1 MLLKLGTVEVCTPKV
16 LLVFSVISLL
26 CILYSNSGEPTSQ
39 YRTRQE
45 QKQIP
50 GDREQF
56 TESDLSS
63 LAELNPP
70 TNMPNGNVG
79 TTTKTFLEMIRQC
92 KLPPLVIRKLGLT
105 FPKQR
110 SNRKYGDVHFDYGT
124 VVHEGQSEPVVNVS
138 GHELEPENPKLSS
151 NEDCIGAKQTHL
163 QDQTLAKLKGTK
175 KKMSRIKG
183 NLQKFDQEQRNSSSE
198 EDEASEIEDRKSE
211 SVSRMFS

>member
-1 MLLKLGTVEVCTPKV
+1 
-16 LLVFSVISLL
+16 
-26 CILYSNSGEPTSQ
+26 
-39 YRTRQE
+39 
-45 QKQIP
+45 
-50 GDREQF
+50 
-56 TESDLSS
+56 
-63 LAELNPP
+63 
-70 TNMPNGNVG
+70 
-79 TTTKTFLEMIRQC
+79 MIRQC

-211 SVSRMFS
+211 SVSHMFSWLNCMMSCQPCHLNQWCFIVCWALGNKPQWNNMLNCQIEGLARM